1 MDILNERFN
10 NLKYKLNDE
19 KFRHNRGLS
28 NELGYYIFPYDA
40 KREELK
46 VREYVK
52 ELVSKYSTSQD
63 GFEIREFNLYQ
74 IVMNIVDDEGFQE
87 GIESIEE
94 EYGMGGVIS
103 QIAESLGLDED
114 DNEIVNYIDRNTTKH
129 DEVVFLTGVGQV
141 FPLLRSHKILNVLQQ
156 KLDKVPLIMF
166 FPGSYNGRSL
176 DIFNVIHD
184 DNYYRA
190 FKLD

>member
-1 MDILNERFN
+1 M
-10 NLKYKLNDE
+10 
-19 KFRHNRGLS
+19 
-28 NELGYYIFPYDA
+28 
-40 KREELK
+40 
-46 VREYVK
+46 
-52 ELVSKYSTSQD
+52 
-63 GFEIREFNLYQ
+63 
-74 IVMNIVDDEGFQE
+74 
-87 GIESIEE
+87 
-94 EYGMGGVIS
+94 
-103 QIAESLGLDED
+103 DED